1 MVKKKTDPQEEEQQL
16 DSPVTVI
23 EDNTQTVILTAATN
37 EELAGKFIALH
48 KENEGKTLSTGAV
61 GRNREDGTYTL
72 RVDIIE

>member
-1 MVKKKTDPQEEEQQL
+1 MSKKKTDPQEEEQQL
-16 DSPVTVI
+16 ESPVTVI

-72 RVDIIE
+72 RVDIID

>member
-1 MVKKKTDPQEEEQQL
+1 MAKKKTDPQEEEQQL
-16 DSPVTVI
+16 ESPVTVI

-72 RVDIIE
+72 RVDIID

>member
-1 MVKKKTDPQEEEQQL
+1 MAKKKTDPQEEEQQL

-72 RVDIIE
+72 RVDIID

>member
-1 MVKKKTDPQEEEQQL
+1 MAKKKIEQQEEEQVL
-16 DSPVTVI
+16 ESPVTVI
-23 EDNTQTVILTAATN
+23 EDTTQTVILTAATN
-37 EELAGKFIALH
+37 EELAGKFIDLH

>member
-1 MVKKKTDPQEEEQQL
+1 MSKKKTDPQEEEQQL
-16 DSPVTVI
+16 ESPVTVI

-37 EELAGKFIALH
+37 EELAGKFIELH

-72 RVDIIE
+72 RVDIID

>member
-1 MVKKKTDPQEEEQQL
+1 MSNKKTDPQEEEQQL
-16 DSPVTVI
+16 ESPVTVI
-23 EDNTQTVILTAATN
+23 EDNTRTVILTAATN
-37 EELAGKFIALH
+37 EELAGKFIELH

>member
-1 MVKKKTDPQEEEQQL
+1 MAKKKIDPQEEEQVL

-37 EELAGKFIALH
+37 EELAGKFIELH

-72 RVDIIE
+72 RVDIID